1 MLQSVCA
8 WFGNLSV
15 DKLYNR
21 IVKTRPL
28 EKLKIK
34 EFNLSLNI
42 QEAMWDWKLT
52 NIACGKVAS
61 SKLLNVNFEEVMCIY
76 AG

>member
-1 MLQSVCA
+1 MQSGGTDHIYQCYQLKKIEMCIMLHSVCA

-34 EFNLSLNI
+34 EFNLSSNI
-42 QEAMWDWKLT
+42 QEAM
-52 NIACGKVAS
+52 
-61 SKLLNVNFEEVMCIY
+61 
-76 AG
+76 